1 MAIVRV
7 WGKRHPVDK
16 KMAYHKVSADQ
27 RAQGHSPYLDN
38 DELQATALELEWDME
53 KELEEP
59 GFDHFRLDSAAQQHL
74 GNSQS
79 PDLDLEPIQPSSSPK
94 GRFQR
99 LQEDPDYISHYTR
112 QPKPK
117 SNRCSFFRILKVFC
131 TALILFIFGIV
142 IGYYAHK
149 KCPSP
154 PTSQKPNNLHIY
166 HEILKEIKAE
176 NIQKIYRDLLEFR
189 REDDAD
195 IAMKILGQWHSQGL
209 EDVQLVNYSVL
220 LDLPGP
226 SSNTVTLQNSG
237 ECFYPSGQQCSRD
250 PKTLHSQDLLY
261 SYAAYSAKGTLEAE
275 LVDVQYGTM
284 EDLIRIQAIT
294 NVTKK
299 IALLKLGQ
307 SPLLYK
313 LSLLEDAGFG
323 GVLLYTDP
331 CDLPKTADLADK
343 AFMVSLNSGGDPST
357 PGYAS
362 IDGSYRQN
370 RLNLTTLLVQP
381 ISAVLARKLVSL
393 PGEDT
398 AQKDRCTPLQLP
410 AAGKKIISLN
420 IQSVTTYKTISNVIG
435 YLKGAVFP
443 DRYVIV
449 GSHHSSLKGY
459 GGQGWASSTAV
470 ITALLQALMPKV
482 KRGWRPDRTVLFCS
496 WGGTALGNIGSYEW
510 AEDFRSVLQRNV
522 VAYIS
527 LHNPVTGN
535 STLHPVASPS
545 LQQLAAES
553 QSFNC
558 VEKARCPG
566 SNVSSVQIQGDSDY
580 FINHLGVPATQFSYE
595 DIKASENSSFLSEA
609 LFPVHATKTEELDPS
624 FSLHET
630 IAKLTGQVTLQIA
643 TDPVLPF
650 NALDIALEVQNSL
663 KVCLG
668 DEAGVPQLLAVAA
681 RLRDTAELFQSDE
694 MRPANDPEERA
705 PVRVRMLNDVLQGL
719 EKSFLVHQAPPGL
732 YRNILYRL
740 DDRTSQ
746 FSVLLEAL
754 EHCKLHQSNE
764 TVQAALSE
772 VLNSIN
778 SAQVY
783 FKAGLDVFETTL
795 AGKK

>member
-1 MAIVRV
+1 MQEFQTRNPADCDVSLLLLS
-7 WGKRHPVDK
+7 DK
-16 KMAYHKVSADQ
+16 KMAYHKVNADQ

-59 GFDHFRLDSAAQQHL
+59 GFDHFRLDGAAQRHL

-112 QPKPK
+112 QAPK

-142 IGYYAHK
+142 IGYYARK

-154 PTSQKPNNLHIY
+154 PTPPEPNNPHIY

-176 NIQKIYRDLLEFR
+176 NIQQIYRDLLQFP

-195 IAMKILGQWHSQGL
+195 IAMKILGQWRSQGL
-209 EDVQLVNYSVL
+209 EDVGLVNYSVL

-250 PKTLHSQDLLY
+250 PKTLDSQDLLY

-284 EDLIRIQAIT
+284 QDLIQIQAIT

-343 AFMVSLNSGGDPST
+343 AFMVSLNSRGDPST

-381 ISAVLARKLVSL
+381 ISAVLARKLVS
-393 PGEDT
+393 PPEDT

-410 AAGKKIISLN
+410 ATGKKTISLN

-443 DRYVIV
+443 DRYVVV

-470 ITALLQALMPKV
+470 ITALLQALMAEV
-482 KRGWRPDRTVLFCS
+482 KRGWRPDRTVVFCS
-496 WGGTALGNIGSYEW
+496 WGGTAFGNIGSYEW
-510 AEDFRSVLQRNV
+510 AEDLKNVLQRNV
-522 VAYIS
+522 VAYVS

-545 LQQLAAES
+545 LQQLAA
-553 QSFNC
+553 
-558 VEKARCPG
+558 
-566 SNVSSVQIQGDSDY
+566 
-580 FINHLGVPATQFSYE
+580 
-595 DIKASENSSFLSEA
+595 ENSSFLSEA

-650 NALDIALEVQNSL
+650 NALDIALEVQNNL
-663 KVCLG
+663 KG
-668 DEAGVPQLLAVAA
+668 DEAGIPQLLAVAS

-694 MRPANDPEERA
+694 MRPANDPKERA

-719 EKSFLVHQAPPGL
+719 EKSFLVHRAPPGL

-764 TVQAALSE
+764 TIQAALSE

>member
-1 MAIVRV
+1 MILDC
-7 WGKRHPVDK
+7 GDK
-16 KMAYHKVSADQ
+16 KMAYHKVNADQ

-59 GFDHFRLDSAAQQHL
+59 GFDHFQLDGAVQHHL

-112 QPKPK
+112 QAPK
-117 SNRCSFFRILKVFC
+117 SNRCSFFQILKVFC
-131 TALILFIFGIV
+131 TALILFIFGIL
-142 IGYYAHK
+142 IGYYARK
-149 KCPSP
+149 KCASPSP
-154 PTSQKPNNLHIY
+154 SQEPNNAHTY

-176 NIQKIYRDLLEFR
+176 HIQQIYRDLLQFP
-189 REDDAD
+189 REDDVD
-195 IAMKILGQWHSQGL
+195 IAMKILVQWRSQGL
-209 EDVQLVNYSVL
+209 EDVRLVNYSVL
-220 LDLPGP
+220 LDLPGS
-226 SSNTVTLQNSG
+226 SSNTVTLKNSG
-237 ECFYPSGQQCSRD
+237 ECFYPSGQQCNRET
-250 PKTLHSQDLLY
+250 KTLHSQDLLY

-275 LVDVQYGTM
+275 LVDVQYGTVA
-284 EDLIRIQAIT
+284 DLIRIQAIT

-323 GVLLYTDP
+323 GVLLYVDP
-331 CDLPKTADLADK
+331 CDLPKTTDLTDK
-343 AFMVSLNSGGDPST
+343 AFMVSLNGGGDPST

-381 ISAVLARKLVSL
+381 ISAVLAKKLISL
-393 PGEDT
+393 PEDT
-398 AQKDRCTPLQLP
+398 VQKDRCIPLQWP

-435 YLKGAVFP
+435 YLKGTVFP
-443 DRYVIV
+443 DRYIII
-449 GSHHSSLKGY
+449 GSHHNSLNIY
-459 GGQGWASSTAV
+459 SGQEWASSTAI
-470 ITALLQALMPKV
+470 ITAFIQALTLKV
-482 KRGWRPDRTVLFCS
+482 KKGWRPDRTIVFCS
-496 WGGTALGNIGSYEW
+496 WGGTLFGNIGSYEW
-510 AEDFRSVLQRNV
+510 AEDFKRVLQRNV
-522 VAYIS
+522 VAYLS

-553 QSFNC
+553 QSFKC
-558 VEKARCPG
+558 VEKTRCPG

-580 FINHLGVPATQFSYE
+580 FINHLGVPVTQFSYE
-595 DIKASENSSFLSEA
+595 DIKTSENSSFLSEA

-643 TDPVLPF
+643 NEPVLPF
-650 NALDIALEVQNSL
+650 NALDIALEVQNGL
-663 KVCLG
+663 KG
-668 DEAGVPQLLAVAA
+668 DEADIPQLLAVAS

-694 MRPANDPEERA
+694 MRPANDPKERA
-705 PVRVRMLNDVLQGL
+705 PIRVRMLNDVLQSL
-719 EKSFLVHQAPPGL
+719 EKSFLIHRAPPGL

-740 DDRTSQ
+740 DERTSQ

-764 TVQAALSE
+764 TIQAALSE

>member
-1 MAIVRV
+1 
-7 WGKRHPVDK
+7 
-16 KMAYHKVSADQ
+16 MAYHKVNADQ

-38 DELQATALELEWDME
+38 DDLQATALELEWDME

-59 GFDHFRLDSAAQQHL
+59 GFDHFRLDGAIQHHR

-99 LQEDPDYISHYTR
+99 LQEDPEYISHYTR
-112 QPKPK
+112 QAPK
-117 SNRCSFFRILKVFC
+117 SNRCNFYQILKVFC

-142 IGYYAHK
+142 IGYYARK
-149 KCPSP
+149 KCLSP
-154 PTSQKPNNLHIY
+154 PTSQEANNLHIY
-166 HEILKEIKAE
+166 REILKDIKAE
-176 NIQKIYRDLLEFR
+176 NIQQIYRDLLQFP
-189 REDDAD
+189 REDDVD
-195 IAMKILGQWHSQGL
+195 IAMKILVQWTSQGL
-209 EDVQLVNYSVL
+209 EDVQVVNYSVL
-220 LDLPGP
+220 LDLPGS
-226 SSNTVTLQNSG
+226 SSNTVTLKNSG
-237 ECFYPSGQQCSRD
+237 ECFHPSGQQCNRET
-250 PKTLHSQDLLY
+250 KMLHGHDLLY

-275 LVDVQYGTM
+275 LVDMQYGTV

-323 GVLLYTDP
+323 GALLYVDP
-331 CDLPKTADLADK
+331 CDLPKTTDLTDK

-381 ISAVLARKLVSL
+381 ISAVLAKKLISL
-393 PGEDT
+393 PEET
-398 AQKDRCTPLQLP
+398 VQNDRCIPLQMP
-410 AAGKKIISLN
+410 ATGKKIISLN
-420 IQSVTTYKTISNVIG
+420 IQSITTYKTISNVIG
-435 YLKGAVFP
+435 YIKGTVFP
-443 DRYVIV
+443 DRYVII
-449 GSHHSSLKGY
+449 GSHHSSLNIY
-459 GGQGWASSTAV
+459 GGQEWASSTAI
-470 ITALLQALMPKV
+470 ITAFIQALMLKV
-482 KRGWRPDRTVLFCS
+482 KRGWRPDRTIVFCS
-496 WGGTALGNIGSYEW
+496 WGGTSFGNIGSYEW
-510 AEDFRSVLQRNV
+510 AEDLKRVLQRNV

-527 LHNPVTGN
+527 LHSPVRGN
-535 STLHPVASPS
+535 STLYPVASPS

-558 VEKARCPG
+558 VEKTKCSG

-595 DIKASENSSFLSEA
+595 DVKTSENSSFLSEA
-609 LFPVHATKTEELDPS
+609 LFPVHTTKTEELDPS

-643 TDPVLPF
+643 NEPVLPF
-650 NALDIALEVQNSL
+650 NALDVALEVQNSL
-663 KVCLG
+663 KG
-668 DEAGVPQLLAVAA
+668 DEVDVPQLLAVAS
-681 RLRDTAELFQSDE
+681 RLRDTAELFESDE
-694 MRPANDPEERA
+694 MRPANDPKERA
-705 PVRVRMLNDVLQGL
+705 PLRVRMLNDVLQSL
-719 EKSFLVHQAPPGL
+719 EKSFLVHRAPPGL

-740 DDRTSQ
+740 DERTSQ

-764 TVQAALSE
+764 TIQAALSE
-772 VLNSIN
+772 VLNTIN
-778 SAQVY
+778 SAQAY
-783 FKAGLDVFETTL
+783 FKAGLDVFEATL

>member
-1 MAIVRV
+1 
-7 WGKRHPVDK
+7 
-16 KMAYHKVSADQ
+16 MAYHKVNADQ

-59 GFDHFRLDSAAQQHL
+59 GFDHFRLDGAVQHHL

-112 QPKPK
+112 QTPK
-117 SNRCSFFRILKVFC
+117 SNRCSFCQILKVFC
-131 TALILFIFGIV
+131 ITLILFIFGFV
-142 IGYYAHK
+142 IGYYARK

-154 PTSQKPNNLHIY
+154 PASQEPSNHHTY

-176 NIQKIYRDLLEFR
+176 NIQQLYRDLLQFP
-189 REDDAD
+189 REDDVD
-195 IAMKILGQWHSQGL
+195 IAMKILVQWTSQGL
-209 EDVQLVNYSVL
+209 EDVHLVNYSVL
-220 LDLPGP
+220 LDLPGS
-226 SSNTVTLQNSG
+226 SSNTVTLKASG
-237 ECFYPSGQQCSRD
+237 ECFYPSGQQCNRET
-250 PKTLHSQDLLY
+250 KTLHSQDLLY

-275 LVDVQYGTM
+275 LVDTQYGTVD
-284 EDLIRIQAIT
+284 DLIRIQAIT
-294 NVTKK
+294 NVTNK

-323 GVLLYTDP
+323 GVLLYADP
-331 CDLPKTADLADK
+331 CDLPKTADVADK

-370 RLNLTTLLVQP
+370 RPNLTKLLVQP
-381 ISAVLARKLVSL
+381 ISAVLAKKLVSL
-393 PGEDT
+393 PED
-398 AQKDRCTPLQLP
+398 AVQKDRCIPLQMP
-410 AAGKKIISLN
+410 ATGRKIISLN
-420 IQSVTTYKTISNVIG
+420 IQSVTTYKEISNVIG
-435 YLKGAVFP
+435 YLKGTVFP
-443 DRYVIV
+443 DRYVII
-449 GSHHSSLKGY
+449 GSHHNSLNTY
-459 GGQGWASSTAV
+459 GGQEWASSTAI
-470 ITALLQALMPKV
+470 ITAFIQALMLKV
-482 KRGWRPDRTVLFCS
+482 RRGWRPDRTIVFCS
-496 WGGTALGNIGSYEW
+496 WGGTSFGNIGSYEW
-510 AEDFRSVLQRNV
+510 AEDLKRVLQRNV
-522 VAYIS
+522 VAYVS
-527 LHNPVTGN
+527 LHNPVRGN

-558 VEKARCPG
+558 VEKTNCPG

-595 DIKASENSSFLSEA
+595 DIKTSETSSFLSEA
-609 LFPVHATKTEELDPS
+609 LFPVPTRKTEELDPS
-624 FSLHET
+624 FGLHET
-630 IAKLTGQVTLQIA
+630 IAKLTGHVTLQIA
-643 TDPVLPF
+643 NEPVLPF

-663 KVCLG
+663 KGNSCGEV
-668 DEAGVPQLLAVAA
+668 EVPQLLAVAS

-694 MRPANDPEERA
+694 MRPANDPKERA
-705 PVRVRMLNDVLQGL
+705 PVRVRMLNDVLQSL
-719 EKSFLVHQAPPGL
+719 EKSFLVHRAPPGL

-740 DDRTSQ
+740 DERTSQ

-764 TVQAALSE
+764 TIQAALSE

>member
-1 MAIVRV
+1 MGENESSV
-7 WGKRHPVDK
+7 PSPSQQDK
-16 KMAYHKVSADQ
+16 KMAYHKVNADQ

-59 GFDHFRLDSAAQQHL
+59 GFDHFQLDGAVQHHL

-112 QPKPK
+112 QAPK
-117 SNRCSFFRILKVFC
+117 SNRCSFFQILKVFC
-131 TALILFIFGIV
+131 TALILFIFGIL
-142 IGYYAHK
+142 IGYYARK
-149 KCPSP
+149 KCASPSP
-154 PTSQKPNNLHIY
+154 SQEPNNAHTY

-176 NIQKIYRDLLEFR
+176 HIQQIYRDLLQFP
-189 REDDAD
+189 REDDVD
-195 IAMKILGQWHSQGL
+195 IAMKILVQWRSQGL
-209 EDVQLVNYSVL
+209 EDVRLVNYSVL
-220 LDLPGP
+220 LDLPGS
-226 SSNTVTLQNSG
+226 SSNTVTLKNSG
-237 ECFYPSGQQCSRD
+237 ECFYPSGQQCNRET
-250 PKTLHSQDLLY
+250 KTLHSQDLLY

-275 LVDVQYGTM
+275 LVDVQYGTVA
-284 EDLIRIQAIT
+284 DLIRIQAIT

-323 GVLLYTDP
+323 GVLLYVDP
-331 CDLPKTADLADK
+331 CDLPKTTDLTDK
-343 AFMVSLNSGGDPST
+343 AFMVSLNGGGDPST

-381 ISAVLARKLVSL
+381 ISAVLAKKLISL
-393 PGEDT
+393 PEDT
-398 AQKDRCTPLQLP
+398 VQKDRCIPLQWP

-435 YLKGAVFP
+435 YLKGTVFP
-443 DRYVIV
+443 DRYIII
-449 GSHHSSLKGY
+449 GSHHNSLNIY
-459 GGQGWASSTAV
+459 SGQEWASSTAI
-470 ITALLQALMPKV
+470 ITAFIQALTLKV
-482 KRGWRPDRTVLFCS
+482 KKGWRPDRTIVFCS
-496 WGGTALGNIGSYEW
+496 WGGTLFGNIGSYEW
-510 AEDFRSVLQRNV
+510 AEDFKRVLQRNV
-522 VAYIS
+522 VAYLS

-553 QSFNC
+553 QSFKC
-558 VEKARCPG
+558 VEKTRCPG

-580 FINHLGVPATQFSYE
+580 FINHLGVPVTQFSYE
-595 DIKASENSSFLSEA
+595 DIKTSENSSFLSEA

-643 TDPVLPF
+643 NEPVLPF
-650 NALDIALEVQNSL
+650 NALDIALEVQNGL
-663 KVCLG
+663 KG
-668 DEAGVPQLLAVAA
+668 DEADIPQLLAVAS

-694 MRPANDPEERA
+694 MRPANDPKERA
-705 PVRVRMLNDVLQGL
+705 PIRVRMLNDVLQSL
-719 EKSFLVHQAPPGL
+719 EKSFLIHRAPPGL

-740 DDRTSQ
+740 DERTSQ

-764 TVQAALSE
+764 TIQAALSE

>member
-1 MAIVRV
+1 MGENESSVRSLCQQ
-7 WGKRHPVDK
+7 DK
-16 KMAYHKVSADQ
+16 NMAYQKVNADQ

-59 GFDHFRLDSAAQQHL
+59 GFDHFRLDGAVQHHL

-99 LQEDPDYISHYTR
+99 LQEDPDYVSHYTR
-112 QPKPK
+112 QAPK
-117 SNRCSFFRILKVFC
+117 SNRCSFFQILKVFC

-142 IGYYAHK
+142 MGYYALK

-154 PTSQKPNNLHIY
+154 LTSQERNNPHVY

-176 NIQKIYRDLLEFR
+176 NIKQIYRDLLQFPG
-189 REDDAD
+189 EDDVD
-195 IAMKILGQWHSQGL
+195 VAMKILVQWSSQGL
-209 EDVQLVNYSVL
+209 EDARLVNYSVL
-220 LDLPGP
+220 LDLPGS
-226 SSNTVTLQNSG
+226 SSNTVTLKNSG
-237 ECFYPSGQQCSRD
+237 ECFYPSGQQCNRET
-250 PKTLHSQDLLY
+250 KTLHNQDLLY

-275 LVDVQYGTM
+275 LVDIQYGTT

-323 GVLLYTDP
+323 GVLLYIDP
-331 CDLPKTADLADK
+331 CDLPKTTDLDDK

-381 ISAVLARKLVSL
+381 ISAVLAKKLVSL
-393 PGEDT
+393 PEDT
-398 AQKDRCTPLQLP
+398 AQKDSCIPLQLP
-410 AAGKKIISLN
+410 ATGKKVISLN
-420 IQSVTTYKTISNVIG
+420 IQSVSTYKTISNVIG
-435 YLKGAVFP
+435 YLKGTVFP
-443 DRYVIV
+443 DRYIII
-449 GSHHSSLKGY
+449 GSHHNSLNTY
-459 GGQGWASSTAV
+459 GGQEWASSTAI
-470 ITALLQALMPKV
+470 ITAFIQALMLKV
-482 KRGWRPDRTVLFCS
+482 KRGWRPDRTIVFCS
-496 WGGTALGNIGSYEW
+496 WGGTSFGNIGSYEW
-510 AEDFRSVLQRNV
+510 AEDLKRVLQRNV

-527 LHNPVTGN
+527 LHNPVRGN

-545 LQQLAAES
+545 LQQLAAE
-553 QSFNC
+553 N
-558 VEKARCPG
+558 P
-566 SNVSSVQIQGDSDY
+566 
-580 FINHLGVPATQFSYE
+580 
-595 DIKASENSSFLSEA
+595 SFLSEA
-609 LFPVHATKTEELDPS
+609 LFPVHTTKTEELDPT

-643 TDPVLPF
+643 NEPVLPF

-663 KVCLG
+663 KGEEV
-668 DEAGVPQLLAVAA
+668 DIPQLLTVASH
-681 RLRDTAELFQSDE
+681 LRDTAELFQSDE
-694 MRPANDPEERA
+694 MRPANDPKERA
-705 PVRVRMLNDVLQGL
+705 PIRVRMLNDVLQSL
-719 EKSFLVHQAPPGL
+719 EKSFLVHQVPPGL

-740 DDRTSQ
+740 DERTSQ
-746 FSVLLEAL
+746 FSVLLKAL
-754 EHCKLHQSNE
+754 EQCKLHQSNE
-764 TVQAALSE
+764 TIQAALSE

>member
-1 MAIVRV
+1 
-7 WGKRHPVDK
+7 
-16 KMAYHKVSADQ
+16 MAYHKVNADQ

-59 GFDHFRLDSAAQQHL
+59 GFDHFRLDGAVQHHL

-79 PDLDLEPIQPSSSPK
+79 PDLDLEPIQASSSPK

-99 LQEDPDYISHYTR
+99 LQEDPEYISHYTR
-112 QPKPK
+112 QAPK
-117 SNRCSFFRILKVFC
+117 SNRCSFSRILKVFC

-142 IGYYAHK
+142 IGYYARK

-154 PTSQKPNNLHIY
+154 PASQEPNNPHIY

-176 NIQKIYRDLLEFR
+176 NIQQIYRDLLQFP
-189 REDDAD
+189 REDDVD
-195 IAMKILGQWHSQGL
+195 IAMKILVQWHSRGL
-209 EDVQLVNYSVL
+209 EDVRLVNYSVL
-220 LDLPGP
+220 LDLPGS
-226 SSNTVTLQNSG
+226 SSNTVTLKSSG

-250 PKTLHSQDLLY
+250 PKTLLSQDLLY

-284 EDLIRIQAIT
+284 QDLIRVQAIT

-323 GVLLYTDP
+323 GVLLYADP
-331 CDLPKTADLADK
+331 CDLPKTTDLADK

-393 PGEDT
+393 PEDSV
-398 AQKDRCTPLQLP
+398 QKDRCTPLQLP
-410 AAGKKIISLN
+410 PTGKKIISLN

-443 DRYVIV
+443 DRYVII
-449 GSHHSSLKGY
+449 GSHHSSLNPY

-470 ITALLQALMPKV
+470 ITALIQALALKA
-482 KRGWRPDRTVLFCS
+482 KRGWRPDRTVVFCS
-496 WGGTALGNIGSYEW
+496 WGGTAFGNIGSYEW
-510 AEDFRSVLQRNV
+510 AEDLKRVLQRNV
-522 VAYIS
+522 VAYVS
-527 LHNPVTGN
+527 LHNPVRGN

-553 QSFNC
+553 QSFSC
-558 VEKARCPG
+558 LEKTRCPG

-595 DIKASENSSFLSEA
+595 DIKTSENSSFLSEA

-630 IAKLTGQVTLQIA
+630 IAKLTGQVTLKIA
-643 TDPVLPF
+643 SEPVLPF

-663 KVCLG
+663 KG
-668 DEAGVPQLLAVAA
+668 DEVGVPQLLAVAS

-694 MRPANDPEERA
+694 MRPANDPKERA
-705 PVRVRMLNDVLQGL
+705 PVRVRMLNDVLQSL
-719 EKSFLVHQAPPGL
+719 EKSFLVHRAPPGL

-740 DDRTSQ
+740 DERTSQ
-746 FSVLLEAL
+746 FSLLLEAL

-764 TVQAALSE
+764 TIQAALSE